1 LTFKR
6 DGDFSEKERNRKV
19 SRSKPETESKSCT
32 CGGNGRAEDTRL
44 ARRLEYITIGW
55 NLVEAGVAI
64 GAGVMAGS
72 ISLVGFG
79 VDTLIEI
86 FASLILLW
94 RLWSVHYDERREQ
107 IALKLVGASFL
118 LLAVYIACEAASSL
132 LSKQPPEASLAGI
145 VLAALSMLIKPLLA
159 SAKRRVA
166 GLLNSAALNA
176 ESRQSSIC
184 AYLAA
189 ILLGG
194 LALNTLFHWWWA
206 DPVAAILMV
215 PLIVK
220 EGLDALR
227 GEFCADCQ

>member
-1 LTFKR
+1 
-6 DGDFSEKERNRKV
+6 
-19 SRSKPETESKSCT
+19 
-32 CGGNGRAEDTRL
+32 
-44 ARRLEYITIGW
+44 
-55 NLVEAGVAI
+55 
-64 GAGVMAGS
+64 MAGS